1 MPKAVARRPGP
12 RARSRGRAVPRR
24 RAIKAEPSRGSTARS
39 RTPAP
44 MPVIARHVEAE
55 PAAIDEIDIG
65 MAAVEKQRAVA
76 AGLAAIGVAA
86 GVAHDIGLGLDN
98 AATGAPVLAVMHQDA
113 ADEKAG
119 QRHRLSGEIIPAE
132 PARRRN
138 EGNHLINQC
147 RTRPLPWREA
157 MLCNSWA
164 RSSIMVRPEFIWLP

>member
-24 RAIKAEPSRGSTARS
+24 QAIKAEPSRGSTAQQD
-39 RTPAP
+39 AGADAGKF
-44 MPVIARHVEAE
+44 ARHVEAE

-98 AATGAPVLAVMHQDA
+98 AATAPVLAVMHQDA

-138 EGNHLINQC
+138 EKESPDQPMQDSAAAL
-147 RTRPLPWREA
+147 
-157 MLCNSWA
+157 A
-164 RSSIMVRPEFIWLP
+164 RSDAL